1 LADQEAIDLAASPN
15 VAFSMDVYNGDH
27 IRAVGEEEGWPEEF
41 IRKNNETTDAQR
53 DVFSRALA
61 AGVPIT
67 FGTDAAVYPHGN
79 NARQFSI
86 MVRHGMSPMQAIKSA
101 TSVAAK
107 YIGWEDRV
115 GSIKQGL
122 FADIIAVRGDPL
134 MDITLLQD
142 VQVVVKGGALIKS
155 ERINK

>member
-1 LADQEAIDLAASPN
+1 
-15 VAFSMDVYNGDH
+15 
-27 IRAVGEEEGWPEEF
+27 
-41 IRKNNETTDAQR
+41 
-53 DVFSRALA
+53 
-61 AGVPIT
+61 
-67 FGTDAAVYPHGN
+67 
-79 NARQFSI
+79 
-86 MVRHGMSPMQAIKSA
+86 MSPMQAIKSA

>member
-1 LADQEAIDLAASPN
+1 
-15 VAFSMDVYNGDH
+15 
-27 IRAVGEEEGWPEEF
+27 
-41 IRKNNETTDAQR
+41 
-53 DVFSRALA
+53 
-61 AGVPIT
+61 
-67 FGTDAAVYPHGN
+67 
-79 NARQFSI
+79 
-86 MVRHGMSPMQAIKSA
+86 MSPMQAIKSA

-142 VQVVVKGGALIKS
+142 VQVVVKGGSLIKS